1 MYRCSTPYR
10 VSVAK
15 NSIPTNIH
23 EHVKISLWSIQRL
36 LLKSDEN
43 NDGKLW
49 DKTGCVKNSFFSK
62 LFRLAEYRI
71 DFQNL
76 TPTTLYVRR
85 TVWRPAK
92 SNWADWTVQLISEKY
107 RRVGLGPGGVRRW
120 LVNRRGCGPW
130 WKISQAVCVPLSTL
144 LAAG

>member
-1 MYRCSTPYR
+1 
-10 VSVAK
+10 
-15 NSIPTNIH
+15 
-23 EHVKISLWSIQRL
+23 
-36 LLKSDEN
+36 LKSDEN

>member
-1 MYRCSTPYR
+1 MFYT
-10 VSVAK
+10 VSRFSSEK
-15 NSIPTNIH
+15 FDTDKYTWTCQNITLKYP
-23 EHVKISLWSIQRL
+23 KIAFEIWRKQWWEVMGQNGMC
-36 LLKSDEN
+36 K
-43 NDGKLW
+43 KF
-49 DKTGCVKNSFFSK
+49 FFSK
-62 LFRLAEYRI
+62 LFRPAEYRI